1 MTSSPNRLEWGPDE
15 GEMTWHEA
23 VAFAVAKGDGWR
35 LPTVPE
41 LVAQFDYDKGEPK
54 GEGWKRDWYWS
65 SSPLSGATTYAWRL
79 DFYNGIA
86 YFDDVGDTYRVR
98 CVRSVG
104 GDR

>member
-1 MTSSPNRLEWGPDE
+1 MTPEQLEWGPDE

-23 VAFAVAKGDGWR
+23 VAFAAAKGDGWR

-41 LVAQFDYDKGEPK
+41 LVAQFDYDKGEPR
-54 GEGWKRDWYWS
+54 GAGWKRDWYWS
-65 SSPLSGATTYAWRL
+65 SSAFAGYTTYAWL
-79 DFYNGIA
+79 VYFYHGYAGYNVVSA
-86 YFDDVGDTYRVR
+86 PYRVR

>member
-1 MTSSPNRLEWGPDE
+1 MTREKLDWGPDE

-23 VAFAVAKGDGWR
+23 VAFAATKGDGWR

-41 LVAQFDYDKGEPK
+41 LVAQFDYDKGKPK
-54 GEGWKRDWYWS
+54 SEGWKREWYWS
-65 SSPLSGATTYAWRL
+65 SSPVSGNPYAAWRVN
-79 DFYNGIA
+79 F
-86 YFDDVGDTYRVR
+86 TYGYATSYGVSSTGLVR

>member
-1 MTSSPNRLEWGPDE
+1 MTYEQLEWGPDE

-23 VAFAVAKGDGWR
+23 VAFAAAKGDGWR

-54 GEGWKRDWYWS
+54 GEGWKREWYWS
-65 SSPLSGATTYAWRL
+65 SSAFAGTTTYAWYVT
-79 DFYNGIA
+79 FNFGY
-86 YFDDVGDTYRVR
+86 TYYLGVSNTGRVR